1 MRSDQVTVGTQ
12 LVVLS
17 PREAAQAIT
26 FTSTATAVVPYTTA
40 TDDWVGRLISGTNWT
55 NGTTILSVIPGV
67 SFTASAAPAAA
78 VTAATVID
86 NKLFAGSFPKPRSVL
101 IKNTS
106 TDSVYIGGSNVSS
119 SNGFVLAQNN
129 SITVDLTADQVYA
142 VTASNTASVHL
153 LWTT

>member
-78 VTAATVID
+78 VTAATIID

-142 VTASNTASVHL
+142 VTSSNTASVHL